1 MDKER
6 LERFSDGDFE
16 QFTIEELLANGTKQ
30 VAKKEVKP
38 EEPENKTE
46 EPAKKP
52 PIIIEF

>member
-6 LERFSDGDFE
+6 LERFSDGEFE
-16 QFTIEELLANGTKQ
+16 QFTIEELLANSTKEE
-30 VAKKEVKP
+30 AKTA
-38 EEPENKTE
+38 EPENKTE

>member
-1 MDKER
+1 MDKDR

-16 QFTIEELLANGTKQ
+16 QFTVEELLANGVKEE
-30 VAKKEVKP
+30 AKSAES
-38 EEPENKTE
+38 ENKTE